1 MALRVY
7 NGRYE
12 IVQHLARG
20 GMAEV
25 FLARDLLLDRPV
37 AIKVLFPE
45 FAADRSFVERFRRE
59 ARSAANLNHPNIV
72 SIYDWGEEEG
82 TYFIVMEYVEGRTL
96 RQVIREDGP
105 IPPRRAAEIGAD
117 IAAALGFAH
126 KNGVIHRDMK
136 PGNVLISSTGQV
148 KVTDFGIARAASNAQ
163 EALTQTGAVMGT
175 ATYFSPEQ
183 AQGRPIDFR
192 SDVYALGIV
201 LYEMVVGRPPFYNEN
216 PVAVAYQHVRERPI
230 PPRQHNP
237 KIPVPF
243 EAIVLKSLAKNP
255 VNRYASAEEL
265 RDDLLRFSS
274 GKPVLATPAAA
285 GAAVGAMAGADATT
299 AMAAADRTQAIPA
312 ATATAAQTG
321 ADAPHRRTGAYVV
334 LLLALLALLA
344 GGLFVLAHELWLGS
358 SSGTDVVVPTVIGK
372 NQDDATATLKGEG
385 LKVKVVSAQND
396 APAGQ
401 VFDQNP
407 KPEAKAKK
415 GDTVT
420 ISVSSGPQMVAV
432 PAMVGKPQ
440 DDATNDLDQLGLTAI
455 VRQQNSDQPSG
466 TVIAQDPAPGT
477 QVAKNSSVTITV
489 SSGSGQVTVPNVV
502 GQDAGT
508 AGNILGNAGF
518 KATTKTQASDTVQA
532 GVVISTSPPG
542 GAKAAK
548 GSTVTMVVSSGPSP
562 TTTELST
569 STSSQSTTASVPD
582 VTGRTPAVASR
593 QLSNAGFNPSA
604 GSNCN
609 SPGATVQSQ
618 NPQGGTTATKG
629 STVFFSC

>member
-45 FAADRSFVERFRRE
+45 FAANRSFVERFRRE
-59 ARSAANLNHPNIV
+59 ARAAANLNHPNIV
-72 SIYDWGEEEG
+72 STYDWGEEEG

-96 RQVIREDGP
+96 RQLVREDGP
-105 IPPRRAAEIGAD
+105 VPPRRAAEIGAD
-117 IAAALGFAH
+117 IAAALAFAH
-126 KNGVIHRDMK
+126 KNGIMHRDVK
-136 PGNVLISSTGQV
+136 PGNVLISSSGQV

-192 SDVYALGIV
+192 SDVYALGVV

-237 KIPVPF
+237 KIPVAF

-265 RDDLLRFSS
+265 RADLMPFRA
-274 GKPVLATPAAA
+274 GKPVLATAAAA
-285 GAAVGAMAGADATT
+285 GVAAAGSAAALATT
-299 AMAAADRTQAIPA
+299 AMPAADSTQAIPA
-312 ATATAAQTG
+312 TTVMTDDG
-321 ADAPHRRTGAYVV
+321 DGEGPRRRTGAYVA
-334 LLLALLALLA
+334 LLIGLLALLGA
-344 GGLFVLAHELWLGS
+344 GLFLLAHELGLGS
-358 SSGTDVVVPTVIGK
+358 SSGSDVAVATVIGK
-372 NQDDATATLKGEG
+372 SQDEATGVLKQQGFT
-385 LKVKVVSAQND
+385 VKAVNTEND

-407 KPEAKAKK
+407 KPEAKAHK

-420 ISVSSGPQMVAV
+420 IFVSKGPPQVTV
-432 PAMVGKPQ
+432 PAVVDKNI
-440 DDATNDLDQLGLTAI
+440 DEATNDLEQLGLTVLTRA
-455 VRQQNSDQPSG
+455 QNSDKPQGVVLDQNPK
-466 TVIAQDPAPGT
+466 AGT
-477 QVAKNSSVTITV
+477 QVPKNSTVTLTV
-489 SSGSGQVTVPNVV
+489 SSGTG
-502 GQDAGT
+502 
-508 AGNILGNAGF
+508 
-518 KATTKTQASDTVQA
+518 QAS
-532 GVVISTSPPG
+532 
-542 GAKAAK
+542 
-548 GSTVTMVVSSGPSP
+548 
-562 TTTELST
+562 
-569 STSSQSTTASVPD
+569 
-582 VTGRTPAVASR
+582 
-593 QLSNAGFNPSA
+593 
-604 GSNCN
+604 
-609 SPGATVQSQ
+609 
-618 NPQGGTTATKG
+618 
-629 STVFFSC
+629 

>member
-37 AIKVLFPE
+37 AIKVLFSE

-96 RQVIREDGP
+96 RQLIREDGP
-105 IPPRRAAEIGAD
+105 IAPRRAAEIGAD
-117 IAAALGFAH
+117 IAAALSFAH

-136 PGNVLISSTGQV
+136 PGNVLISSGGQV

-255 VNRYASAEEL
+255 ANRYPSADEL
-265 RDDLLRFSS
+265 RADLMRFRA

-285 GAAVGAMAGADATT
+285 ASAGAAAGATTTMAAVDPTQAVPATT
-299 AMAAADRTQAIPA
+299 AVMADDGPGGPR
-312 ATATAAQTG
+312 
-321 ADAPHRRTGAYVV
+321 RRTGAYIA
-334 LLLALLALLA
+334 LLIGLLALLA
-344 GGLFVLAHELWLGS
+344 GGLFLLGHELGLGS
-358 SSGTDVVVPTVIGK
+358 SSATEVTVPTVIGK

-385 LKVKVVSAQND
+385 LNVKVQSTQND

-407 KPEAKAKK
+407 KPDTKAHK
-415 GDTVT
+415 GDNVT
-420 ISVSSGPQMVAV
+420 ISVSTGPPQVAV
-432 PAMVGKPQ
+432 PSEIGKNV
-440 DDATNDLDQLGLTAI
+440 DDATNDLEQLGLT
-455 VRQQNSDQPSG
+455 VVSRGQNSDQPQNQ
-466 TVIAQDPAPGT
+466 VLAQDPQPGT
-477 QVAKNSSVTITV
+477 QVAKSSTVTLTF
-489 SSGSGQVTVPNVV
+489 SSGTGQVVVPNVV
-502 GQDAGT
+502 NQDAGT
-508 AGNILGNAGF
+508 AGNTLGQAGF
-518 KATTKTQASDTVQA
+518 KVTTKTQASDTVAA
-532 GVVISTSPPG
+532 GLVISTNPPG

-548 GSTVTMVVSSGPSP
+548 GSTVTMIVSSGPSP
-562 TTTELST
+562 TTTEAV
-569 STSSQSTTASVPD
+569 TT
-582 VTGRTPAVASR
+582 TTNGGNT
-593 QLSNAGFNPSA
+593 
-604 GSNCN
+604 
-609 SPGATVQSQ
+609 ATVP
-618 NPQGGTTATKG
+618 NVVGK
-629 STVFFSC
+629 

>member
-1 MALRVY
+1 MATLRVY

-12 IVQHLARG
+12 IVQHIARG

-37 AIKVLFPE
+37 ALKVLFPE

-59 ARSAANLNHPNIV
+59 ARAAANLNHPNIV

-105 IPPRRAAEIGAD
+105 LPPRRAAEIGAD
-117 IAAALGFAH
+117 MAAAVGFAH
-126 KNGVIHRDMK
+126 KNGVIHRDLK
-136 PGNVLISSTGQV
+136 PGNVLISSNGQV

-192 SDVYALGIV
+192 SDVYAMGIV

-265 RDDLLRFSS
+265 RAELMRFRA
-274 GKPVLATPAAA
+274 GKPVLATAARAAA
-285 GAAVGAMAGADATT
+285 PPPASEVTSMMAGS
-299 AMAAADRTQAIPA
+299 DRTQAMPA
-312 ATATAAQTG
+312 ATTVVTDNGQG
-321 ADAPHRRTGAYVV
+321 PRRRTGAYIALLVG
-334 LLLALLALLA
+334 LLALLGA
-344 GGLFVLAHELWLGS
+344 GLFLLGHELGLGS
-358 SSGTDVVVPTVIGK
+358 SSGAEVTVPTVIGK
-372 NQDDATATLKGEG
+372 NQDDATNVLKGERF
-385 LKVKVVSAQND
+385 KVKLQSVQND
-396 APAGQ
+396 AAAGQ

-407 KPEAKAKK
+407 KPDAKAHK

-420 ISVSSGPQMVAV
+420 ISVSTGPPQVAT
-432 PAMVGKPQ
+432 PAEVGKNI
-440 DDATNDLDQLGLTAI
+440 DDATSDLEQLGLTVLTKA
-455 VRQQNSDQPSG
+455 QTSDQP
-466 TVIAQDPAPGT
+466 
-477 QVAKNSSVTITV
+477 
-489 SSGSGQVTVPNVV
+489 
-502 GQDAGT
+502 
-508 AGNILGNAGF
+508 
-518 KATTKTQASDTVQA
+518 
-532 GVVISTSPPG
+532 
-542 GAKAAK
+542 
-548 GSTVTMVVSSGPSP
+548 
-562 TTTELST
+562 
-569 STSSQSTTASVPD
+569 
-582 VTGRTPAVASR
+582 
-593 QLSNAGFNPSA
+593 
-604 GSNCN
+604 
-609 SPGATVQSQ
+609 
-618 NPQGGTTATKG
+618 QG
-629 STVFFSC
+629 

>member
-96 RQVIREDGP
+96 RQMIREDGP
-105 IPPRRAAEIGAD
+105 VPPRRAAEIGAD
-117 IAAALGFAH
+117 IAAALSFAH

-136 PGNVLISSTGQV
+136 PGNVLISSNGQV

-255 VNRYASAEEL
+255 VNRYASADEL
-265 RDDLLRFSS
+265 RADLMRFRS
-274 GKPVLATPAAA
+274 GKPVLAAPAGAGAAAAAAAA
-285 GAAVGAMAGADATT
+285 GATT
-299 AMAAADRTQAIPA
+299 AMPAVDQTQAIPA
-312 ATATAAQTG
+312 ATATTVMTDGQG
-321 ADAPHRRTGAYVV
+321 PRRRTGAYVV
-334 LLLALLALLA
+334 LLVVLLALLA
-344 GGLFVLAHELWLGS
+344 GGLFLLAHELGLGS
-358 SSGTDVVVPTVIGK
+358 SSAADVAVPTVIGK
-372 NQDDATATLKGEG
+372 NVDDATAALKAQG
-385 LKVKVVSAQND
+385 LDPKVTNVDND

-401 VFDQNP
+401 VVDQDP
-407 KPEAKAKK
+407 KPEAKAHK

-420 ISVSSGPQMVAV
+420 ISVSKGPPQVTV
-432 PAMVGKPQ
+432 SDEVGKNI
-440 DDATNDLDQLGLTAI
+440 DDATNDLEQLGLTVVQRA
-455 VRQQNSDQPSG
+455 QNSDRPQG
-466 TVIAQDPAPGT
+466 EVLAQDPQPGT
-477 QVAKNSSVTITV
+477 QVAKNSTVTLTV
-489 SSGSGQVTVPNVV
+489 SSGTGQVAVPNVV
-502 GQDAGT
+502 GQDAAT
-508 AGNILGNAGF
+508 AGNILGQAGF
-518 KATTKTQASDTVQA
+518 RAQTRTQASDTVQA
-532 GVVISTSPPG
+532 GLVISTSPPG
-542 GAKAAK
+542 GAKANK
-548 GSTVTMVVSSGPSP
+548 GSTVTMTVSSGPSP
-562 TTTELST
+562 TTTVPST
-569 STSSQSTTASVPD
+569 STTSGSTATMPD
-582 VTGRTPAVASR
+582 VTSTPTTETQARAR
-593 QLSNAGFNPSA
+593 IRAAGFTNISAPGCAGSSIVTAQNPSA
-604 GSNCN
+604 G
-609 SPGATVQSQ
+609 
-618 NPQGGTTATKG
+618 TTT
-629 STVFFSC
+629 SSDTQVILSC

>member
-12 IVQHLARG
+12 IVQHIARG

-96 RQVIREDGP
+96 RQMIREDGP
-105 IPPRRAAEIGAD
+105 VPPRRAAEIGAD

-237 KIPVPF
+237 KIPVAF

-255 VNRYASAEEL
+255 ANRYASAEEL
-265 RDDLLRFSS
+265 RADLMRFRS
-274 GKPVLATPAAA
+274 GRPVLATPAAA
-285 GAAVGAMAGADATT
+285 GAAAAAGATT
-299 AMAAADRTQAIPA
+299 SMPAVDSTQAIPA
-312 ATATAAQTG
+312 ATTVMTDDG
-321 ADAPHRRTGAYVV
+321 EGPRRRTGAYIALLVG
-334 LLLALLALLA
+334 LLALLGA
-344 GGLFVLAHELWLGS
+344 GLFLLAHELGLGS
-358 SSGTDVVVPTVIGK
+358 SSGSEVAVATVIGK
-372 NQDDATATLKGEG
+372 SQDDATNTLKAQGF
-385 LKVKVVSAQND
+385 KVKAANTEND

-407 KPEAKAKK
+407 KPEAKAHK

-420 ISVSSGPQMVAV
+420 IFVSKGP
-432 PAMVGKPQ
+432 P
-440 DDATNDLDQLGLTAI
+440 
-455 VRQQNSDQPSG
+455 
-466 TVIAQDPAPGT
+466 
-477 QVAKNSSVTITV
+477 
-489 SSGSGQVTVPNVV
+489 QVTVPAVV
-502 GQDAGT
+502 
-508 AGNILGNAGF
+508 
-518 KATTKTQASDTVQA
+518 
-532 GVVISTSPPG
+532 
-542 GAKAAK
+542 
-548 GSTVTMVVSSGPSP
+548 
-562 TTTELST
+562 
-569 STSSQSTTASVPD
+569 
-582 VTGRTPAVASR
+582 
-593 QLSNAGFNPSA
+593 
-604 GSNCN
+604 
-609 SPGATVQSQ
+609 
-618 NPQGGTTATKG
+618 
-629 STVFFSC
+629 

>member
-216 PVAVAYQHVRERPI
+216 QVAVAYQHVRERPI

-265 RDDLLRFSS
+265 RADLLRFRS

-285 GAAVGAMAGADATT
+285 GAAVGAAAAADATT

-321 ADAPHRRTGAYVV
+321 ADAPRRRTGAYVV

-344 GGLFVLAHELWLGS
+344 GGLFVLAHELGLGS
-358 SSGTDVVVPTVIGK
+358 SSGTDVVVQTVIGK

-569 STSSQSTTASVPD
+569 STSSQSTSATVPD
-582 VTGRTPAVASR
+582 VTGRSR
-593 QLSNAGFNPSA
+593 AGANAAITAAGFNPSA

>member
-105 IPPRRAAEIGAD
+105 VPPRRAAEIGAD
-117 IAAALGFAH
+117 MAAAVGFAH
-126 KNGVIHRDMK
+126 KNGMIHRDLK

-230 PPRQHNP
+230 PPRQHNA

-255 VNRYASAEEL
+255 ANRYASAEEL
-265 RDDLLRFSS
+265 RADLMRFRS
-274 GKPVLATPAAA
+274 GRPVLATPAGA
-285 GAAVGAMAGADATT
+285 GAGVGAATSAAAATTTMAAVDRTQAVPATT
-299 AMAAADRTQAIPA
+299 AMMTDDGGGPR
-312 ATATAAQTG
+312 
-321 ADAPHRRTGAYVV
+321 RRTGAYIALLVG
-334 LLLALLALLA
+334 LLLLLA
-344 GGLFVLAHELWLGS
+344 GGLFLLAHELGLGS
-358 SSGTDVVVPTVIGK
+358 SSGAQVAVPTVIGK
-372 NQDDATATLKGEG
+372 TQDEATTALKAAGFD
-385 LKVKVVSAQND
+385 VKVQSTQND

-407 KPEAKAKK
+407 KPDAKAHKN
-415 GDTVT
+415 DTVT
-420 ISVSSGPQMVAV
+420 ISVSTGPPQVAV
-432 PAMVGKPQ
+432 PSEVGKNI
-440 DDATNDLDQLGLTAI
+440 DDATADLEQLGLTVASHG
-455 VRQQNSDQPSG
+455 QASDQTQG
-466 TVIAQDPAPGT
+466 QVLAQDPQPGT
-477 QVAKNSSVTITV
+477 QVAKNSTVTLAF
-489 SSGSGQVTVPNVV
+489 SSGTGQVVVPNVV
-502 GQDAGT
+502 GQDAGS
-508 AGNILGNAGF
+508 AGNILGQAGF
-518 KATTKTQASDTVQA
+518 KVSTKTQASDTVQA
-532 GVVISTSPPG
+532 GVVISTNPAA

-548 GSTVTMVVSSGPSP
+548 NSTVTMVVSSGPSP
-562 TTTELST
+562 TTTEAQT
-569 STSSQSTTASVPD
+569 STTGGSTTATVPSVLGLSRRDAINALEP
-582 VTGRTPAVASR
+582 TFNANPAA
-593 QLSNAGFNPSA
+593 
-604 GSNCN
+604 NC
-609 SPGATVQSQ
+609 SIAGATVQTQ
-618 NPQGGTTATKG
+618 NPQGGTTAAKG

>member
-37 AIKVLFPE
+37 ALKVLFPE

-105 IPPRRAAEIGAD
+105 VAPRRAAEIGAD

-136 PGNVLISSTGQV
+136 PGNVLISSNGQV
-148 KVTDFGIARAASNAQ
+148 KVADFGIARAASNAQ

-230 PPRQHNP
+230 APRQHNP

-255 VNRYASAEEL
+255 ANRYPSADEL
-265 RDDLLRFSS
+265 RADLMRFRS
-274 GKPVLATPAAA
+274 GRPVLAAPAGAGAAA
-285 GAAVGAMAGADATT
+285 GAAGAATT
-299 AMAAADRTQAIPA
+299 SMAAVDRTQAVPA
-312 ATATAAQTG
+312 TTTVMTDDG
-321 ADAPHRRTGAYVV
+321 EGPRRRTGAYI
-334 LLLALLALLA
+334 ALLIGLLVLLA
-344 GGLFVLAHELWLGS
+344 GGLFLLGHELGLGS
-358 SSGTDVVVPTVIGK
+358 SSGSQVTVPAVV
-372 NQDDATATLKGEG
+372 NQFQTDATNTLKAAGF
-385 LKVKVVSAQND
+385 KVKVQMVDND
-396 APAGQ
+396 TATAGT
-401 VFDQNP
+401 VVDQNP
-407 KPEAKAKK
+407 KPDAKAHKN
-415 GDTVT
+415 DTVT
-420 ISVSSGPQMVAV
+420 ILVSKGPPQVAV
-432 PAMVGKPQ
+432 PSEVGKNV
-440 DDATNDLDQLGLTAI
+440 DDASADLDQLGLTPA
-455 VRQQNSDQPSG
+455 VRNQTSDQQQG
-466 TVIAQDPAPGT
+466 QVLAQDPQPGT
-477 QVAKNSSVTITV
+477 QVAKNSTVTLVV
-489 SSGSGQVTVPNVV
+489 SSGTGQVTVPNVV
-502 GQDAGT
+502 GQDAGS
-508 AGNILGNAGF
+508 AGNILGQAGF
-518 KATTKTQASDTVQA
+518 KVSTKTQASDTVQA
-532 GVVISTSPPG
+532 GLVISTNPPA

-548 GSTVTMVVSSGPSP
+548 GSTVTMIVSSGPSP
-562 TTTELST
+562 TTTETPTTAGFTTTTQFGET
-569 STSSQSTTASVPD
+569 STT
-582 VTGRTPAVASR
+582 SR
-593 QLSNAGFNPSA
+593 LRP
-604 GSNCN
+604 
-609 SPGATVQSQ
+609 
-618 NPQGGTTATKG
+618 
-629 STVFFSC
+629 

>member
-105 IPPRRAAEIGAD
+105 VPPRRATEIGAD
-117 IAAALGFAH
+117 IAAALAFAH
-126 KNGVIHRDMK
+126 KNGIMHRDVK
-136 PGNVLISSTGQV
+136 PGNVLISSGGQV

-237 KIPVPF
+237 KIPVAF

-255 VNRYASAEEL
+255 ANRYGSAEEL
-265 RDDLLRFSS
+265 RGDLMRFRA
-274 GKPVLATPAAA
+274 GRPVVAKPAAA
-285 GAAVGAMAGADATT
+285 APAAAASDT
-299 AMAAADRTQAIPA
+299 AVLAAADRTQAMPA
-312 ATATAAQTG
+312 TTAVMTDGQG
-321 ADAPHRRTGAYVV
+321 PRRRTGAYVV
-334 LLLALLALLA
+334 LLVGLLALLA
-344 GGLFVLAHELWLGS
+344 GGLFLLAHELGLGS
-358 SSGTDVVVPTVIGK
+358 SSASEVNVPTVISK
-372 NQDDATATLKGEG
+372 SQDDATGVLKNQGF
-385 LKVKVVSAQND
+385 KVKAESAEND
-396 APAGQ
+396 AQAGT
-401 VFDQNP
+401 VFDQSP
-407 KPEAKAKK
+407 KPEAKAHK

-420 ISVSSGPQMVAV
+420 IFVSKGPPQVAV
-432 PAMVGKPQ
+432 PLEIGKNV
-440 DDATNDLDQLGLTAI
+440 DDATNDLEQLGLTVLTRAQTSDRPQGE
-455 VRQQNSDQPSG
+455 VLDQNPK
-466 TVIAQDPAPGT
+466 PGT
-477 QVAKNSSVTITV
+477 QVAKNSTITLTV
-489 SSGSGQVTVPNVV
+489 SSGTGQASVPNVV
-502 GQDAGT
+502 GRDA
-508 AGNILGNAGF
+508 ADAANALGQAGF
-518 KATTKTQASDTVQA
+518 KTTTKTQPSDTVDA
-532 GVVISTSPPG
+532 GKVISTSPAG
-542 GAKAAK
+542 GAKATK
-548 GSTVTMVVSSGPSP
+548 GSTVTMIVSSGPSP
-562 TTTELST
+562 TTTEPST
-569 STSSQSTTASVPD
+569 STTNGNTTVMPKITGESKSQAINDLT
-582 VTGRTPAVASR
+582 
-593 QLSNAGFNPSA
+593 NAGLNNFSSSNCPTNASIVQTQNPSA
-604 GSNCN
+604 GSTVSKS
-609 SPGATVQSQ
+609 SP
-618 NPQGGTTATKG
+618 
-629 STVFFSC
+629 VFFSC